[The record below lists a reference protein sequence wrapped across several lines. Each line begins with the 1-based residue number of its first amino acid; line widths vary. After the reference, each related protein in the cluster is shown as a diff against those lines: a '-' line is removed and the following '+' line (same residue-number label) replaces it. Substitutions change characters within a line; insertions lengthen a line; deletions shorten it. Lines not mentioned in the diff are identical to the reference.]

1 MSISTKP
8 WLVPHLLTSAMNF
21 EIPHSRTR
29 RRIAAGLG
37 AGVLLSPTWAQRVAL
52 GTSPVPSNGP
62 NTSNSIGPFPEDQT
76 RVIFFFQFNCGFSS
90 MVHDAVH
97 EWAVTL
103 PKPIRFTA
111 VHLAVNDDDRAAVV
125 AHNTIK
131 AVLPHRLRE
140 FERRSYDA
148 VQGGQPYQTEST
160 YANVI
165 RHLGE
170 PKSFTAALQQQT
182 AARILRAGRL
192 STRYKVTAVPSFG
205 IGGSLV
211 LSANHTAGDYQALIG
226 LVNGAVSRLLPGG

>member
-1 MSISTKP
+1 MTNPYPQS
-8 WLVPHLLTSAMNF
+8 HL
-21 EIPHSRTR
+21 R
-29 RRIAAGLG
+29 RRILG
-37 AGVLLSPTWAQRVAL
+37 ALGASVVLAPSWSQRSAL
-52 GTSPVPSNGP
+52 GASATPSQGP
-62 NTSNSIGPFPEDQT
+62 STSNAIGPFPEDHS

-97 EWAVTL
+97 EWAATL
-103 PKPIRFTA
+103 PNPIRFTA

-148 VQGGQPYQTEST
+148 VQGGQPYSAEAT
-160 YANVI
+160 YAGVV
-165 RHLGE
+165 RQLGE
-170 PKSFTAALQQQT
+170 PKTFTNNLQQQA
-182 AARILRAGRL
+182 AARTLRAGRL
-192 STRYKVTAVPSFG
+192 SARYKVTAVPSFG